1 VADEFGGVTIY
12 NRLKEGLSVHGLTKK
27 ITFIG
32 FIALLLLASAGAQA
46 TVNPFKKTK
55 DLSFGPGVAWY
66 EHQGAVIKSG
76 AERDGAD
83 TNYYHVN
90 INPQRL
96 LLRLGRNDPSGEL
109 QDTRSLPNLD
119 IVDVLLDGQR
129 LPQFDW
135 CLNNQQTPGRM
146 LKQNAVV
153 INDICVNA
161 GGGGDFIIRLDE
173 QSKTRLNAA
182 RTLSFIIE
190 PYGRPVRLDYSMA
203 GFSALMEKVAR
214 PEPVQAAQPVAPP
227 RPAVKAP
234 VPKPVAKPKPV
245 KMCSAKPPAD
255 FSSAISA
262 ISYPCNDNAKKQDAE
277 QRIAKQVAQEKQKM
291 AQELQRA
298 REEELARQQAIETEK
313 RAAEW
318 QAQQDA
324 LWIKRCQRHW
334 EKGTSPCY
342 CEKYLDQAPP
352 GVTNT
357 CGE

>member
-1 VADEFGGVTIY
+1 
-12 NRLKEGLSVHGLTKK
+12 VHGLTKK
-27 ITFIG
+27 IITIG
-32 FIALLLLASAGAQA
+32 FTALFLLASVGAQA
-46 TVNPFKKTK
+46 TVNPFKKTR
-55 DLSFGPGVAWY
+55 DLSFGSGVAWY

-109 QDTRSLPNLD
+109 ADTRSLPNLD

-129 LPQFDW
+129 LPLFDW
-135 CLNNQQTPGRM
+135 CLNNQQTPGRA
-146 LKQNAVV
+146 LRQNAVV
-153 INDICVNA
+153 INDTCVNA
-161 GGGGDFIIRLDE
+161 GAGGDFIIRLDE
-173 QSKTRLNAA
+173 QSKARLKAA

-190 PYGRPVRLDYSMA
+190 PYGRPVKLDYSMA
-203 GFSALMEKVAR
+203 GFSALMAKVDR
-214 PEPVQAAQPVAPP
+214 PEPVRAAPSVAPP

-234 VPKPVAKPKPV
+234 TPRPVAKPKPV
-245 KMCSAKPPAD
+245 KMCNAKPPAD
-255 FSSAISA
+255 FSSAVSA
-262 ISYPCNDNAKKQDAE
+262 ISYPCNDNGKKQAAE
-277 QRIAKQVAQEKQKM
+277 KRIAQQVAEEKKAM
-291 AQELQRA
+291 ALELQRA
-298 REEELARQQAIETEK
+298 REEELVRQQAIETEK

-324 LWIKRCQRHW
+324 LWVKRCQRHW
-334 EKGTSPCY
+334 AKGSSPCY

>member
-1 VADEFGGVTIY
+1 MH
-12 NRLKEGLSVHGLTKK
+12 GLSK
-27 ITFIG
+27 IIISIG
-32 FIALLLLASAGAQA
+32 FTALFLLASVSAQA
-46 TVNPFKKTK
+46 AVNPFKKTK
-55 DLSFGPGVAWY
+55 DLSFGSEVAWY

-90 INPQRL
+90 ISPQRL

-109 QDTRSLPNLD
+109 ADTRSLPNLD

-161 GGGGDFIIRLDE
+161 GGSGDFIMRLDE
-173 QSKTRLNAA
+173 QSKTRLKTA

-203 GFSALMEKVAR
+203 GFSALMAKLERPDPVPTAR
-214 PEPVQAAQPVAPP
+214 PATPP
-227 RPAVKAP
+227 KPAVKAP
-234 VPKPVAKPKPV
+234 APKPVAKPKPV

-277 QRIAKQVAQEKQKM
+277 QRIAQRVAQEKKAM
-291 AQELQRA
+291 ALELQRA
-298 REEELARQQAIETEK
+298 REEELARQQSIETEK

-334 EKGTSPCY
+334 AKGSSPCY
-342 CEKYLDQAPP
+342 CEEYLDQAPP

-357 CGE
+357 CGQ

>member
-1 VADEFGGVTIY
+1 MFTIGF
-12 NRLKEGLSVHGLTKK
+12 KEGLSVHGLTKQ
-27 ITFIG
+27 ITSIG
-32 FIALLLLASAGAQA
+32 FTALFLLVATTTQA
-46 TVNPFKKTK
+46 TINPFKKTK
-55 DLSFGPGVAWY
+55 DLSFGPEVAWY

-76 AERDGAD
+76 TEREGAD

-90 INPQRL
+90 ISPQRL

-109 QDTRSLPNLD
+109 VDTRSLPNLD

-129 LPQFDW
+129 LPLFDW
-135 CLNNQQTPGRM
+135 CLNNQQTPGRA

-153 INDICVNA
+153 INDTCVNA

-173 QSKTRLNAA
+173 QSKTRLNSA

-203 GFSALMEKVAR
+203 GFSPLMAKVDR
-214 PEPVQAAQPVAPP
+214 PEPVRAAPPVAPP
-227 RPAVKAP
+227 KPAVKAAA
-234 VPKPVAKPKPV
+234 PKPVARPKPKPV
-245 KMCSAKPPAD
+245 KMCTAKPPAD
-255 FSSAISA
+255 FASAVNA
-262 ISYPCNDNAKKQDAE
+262 IRYPCNDSGRKQAAE
-277 QRIAKQVAQEKQKM
+277 KSIAQQVAQEKQKM
-291 AQELQRA
+291 AQELKRA

-334 EKGTSPCY
+334 AKGSSPCY

>member
-1 VADEFGGVTIY
+1 MVDEFGGVTIY
-12 NRLKEGLSVHGLTKK
+12 NWFKEGLSVHGLTKK
-27 ITFIG
+27 FTSIG
-32 FIALLLLASAGAQA
+32 IAALFLIVSAGAQA

-55 DLSFGPGVAWY
+55 DLSFGTDVAWY
-66 EHQGAVIKSG
+66 EHDGAVIKSG

-90 INPQRL
+90 ISPQRL

-109 QDTRSLPNLD
+109 ADTRSLPNLD

-173 QSKTRLNAA
+173 QSKTRLKMV

-203 GFSALMEKVAR
+203 GFSALMAKLDR

-234 VPKPVAKPKPV
+234 APKPVAKPKPV
-245 KMCSAKPPAD
+245 KMCSAKPPSD
-255 FSSAISA
+255 FSSAVNA
-262 ISYPCNDNAKKQDAE
+262 ISYPCNDSAKKQDAE

-291 AQELQRA
+291 AQELKRA

-334 EKGTSPCY
+334 DKGTSPCY

>member
-1 VADEFGGVTIY
+1 MFTIG
-12 NRLKEGLSVHGLTKK
+12 LEGLSVHGLTKK
-27 ITFIG
+27 ITSISFT
-32 FIALLLLASAGAQA
+32 ALFLLASAGVQA
-46 TVNPFKKTK
+46 SVNPFKKTR
-55 DLSFGPGVAWY
+55 DLSFGAEVVWY

-90 INPQRL
+90 IDKQRL

-109 QDTRSLPNLD
+109 ADTRSLPNLD
-119 IVDVLLDGQR
+119 IVDVQLDGQR
-129 LPQFDW
+129 LPLFDW
-135 CLNNQQTPGRM
+135 CLTNQQTPGRA

-153 INDICVNA
+153 INDVCVNA
-161 GGGGDFIIRLDE
+161 GGSGDFIIQLDE
-173 QSKTRLNAA
+173 QSRARLKTA

-190 PYGRPVRLDYSMA
+190 PYGRPVRLDYSME
-203 GFSALMEKVAR
+203 GFSGLIAKVDR
-214 PEPVQAAQPVAPP
+214 PEPVQPPRAVATP

-234 VPKPVAKPKPV
+234 APKAVARPKPV

-255 FSSAISA
+255 FSSAIGV
-262 ISYPCNDNAKKQDAE
+262 ISYPCNDNAKKQAAE
-277 QRIAKQVAQEKQKM
+277 KRIAQQVAQEKQKM
-291 AQELQRA
+291 ADELRRA
-298 REEELARQQAIETEK
+298 REEELARQQAVETEK

-318 QAQQDA
+318 QVQQDA

-334 EKGTSPCY
+334 AKGTSPCY

-357 CGE
+357 CGG